1 MPCPNDRASVTP
13 RVGLKKIREINSHTR
28 HLSRWRYKRPV
39 TPWLWGTAE
48 TRWAGTPVEPL
59 FTGSRE

>member
-13 RVGLKKIREINSHTR
+13 RVPLKMIREIYSNTR

-39 TPWLWGTAE
+39 TP
-48 TRWAGTPVEPL
+48 
-59 FTGSRE
+59 